1 MSPAEPSLGSELAQ
15 ALTEEG
21 VGWRSPRPL
30 LAGLALFGLTAPW
43 LHIHP
48 AWALS
53 AGLWLGHAA
62 TDGLCGPLGRRTRP
76 QDHALLPVVLCM
88 ALLLGAAL
96 GWGVEQALTPDPL
109 TGADR
114 LTRFWLHLS
123 FGAAL
128 LGLPLTQ
135 GLRRLR
141 ALRRVEQERAR
152 LRAEL
157 QMLQAQIEPHF
168 LFNTLA
174 TLRSFVRQGSARALP
189 LLDAVSGLL
198 ETTLERVRQDEA
210 STLGQECQ
218 VVEHYLAIMALRLG
232 DRLRYRLDVDAALH
246 TLSLPPLMLQ
256 PLVENA
262 IQHGIEPSEDGG
274 HVLLQ
279 AERADGRL
287 RLRVINSGRPLAGA
301 DGPPSG
307 HGLALANLR
316 QRLQTLHGD
325 RAGLR
330 LVTNA
335 EGLTEATLTMPLP
348 DSAPTFA
355 SLTPRES
362 ATVPL
367 GEHAPRP

>member
-1 MSPAEPSLGSELAQ
+1 MSPAHPSLGSELAQ
-15 ALTEEG
+15 VLTEED

-30 LAGLALFGLTAPW
+30 LTGLALFGLTAPW
-43 LHIHP
+43 LHTHA

-76 QDHALLPVVLCM
+76 QDHALLPGLLCM

-109 TGADR
+109 SGADR

-141 ALRRVEQERAR
+141 ALRRVEQDRAR

-174 TLRSFVRQGSARALP
+174 TLRSFIRQGSEKSLP
-189 LLDAVSGLL
+189 LLDAVSNLFDV
-198 ETTLERVRQDEA
+198 TLTRARQAE

-218 VVEHYLAIMALRLG
+218 LVEHYLAIMALRLG
-232 DRLRYRLDVDAALH
+232 GRLRYRLDMEASLQDLP
-246 TLSLPPLMLQ
+246 LPPLMLQ

-262 IQHGIEPSEDGG
+262 IQHGIEPSEAGGEVLLRAALDGG
-274 HVLLQ
+274 S
-279 AERADGRL
+279 L
-287 RLRVINSGRPLAGA
+287 RLSVANSGAPLRPDAEPA
-301 DGPPSG
+301 G

-316 QRLQTLHGD
+316 QRLQALYGD
-325 RAGLR
+325 GGR
-330 LVTNA
+330 LSLATNPA
-335 EGLTEATLTMPLP
+335 GLTEATLTLPL
-348 DSAPTFA
+348 T
-355 SLTPRES
+355 
-362 ATVPL
+362 
-367 GEHAPRP
+367 

>member
-1 MSPAEPSLGSELAQ
+1 MSPAHPSLGSELAQ
-15 ALTEEG
+15 VLTEED

-30 LAGLALFGLTAPW
+30 LTGLALFGLTAPW
-43 LHIHP
+43 LHTHA

-76 QDHALLPVVLCM
+76 QDHALLPGLLCM

-109 TGADR
+109 SGADR

-141 ALRRVEQERAR
+141 ALRRVEQDRAR

-174 TLRSFVRQGSARALP
+174 TLRSFIRQGSEKSLP
-189 LLDAVSGLL
+189 LLDAVSNLFDV
-198 ETTLERVRQDEA
+198 TLTRARQAE

-218 VVEHYLAIMALRLG
+218 LVEHYLAIMALRLG
-232 DRLRYRLDVDAALH
+232 GRLRYRLDMEASLQDLP
-246 TLSLPPLMLQ
+246 LPPLMLQ

-262 IQHGIEPSEDGG
+262 IQHGIEPSEAGGEVLLRAALDGG
-274 HVLLQ
+274 S
-279 AERADGRL
+279 L
-287 RLRVINSGRPLAGA
+287 RLSVANSGAPLRPDAEPA
-301 DGPPSG
+301 G
-307 HGLALANLR
+307 HGMALANLR
-316 QRLQTLHGD
+316 QRLQALYGD
-325 RAGLR
+325 AGR
-330 LVTNA
+330 LSLATNPA
-335 EGLTEATLTMPLP
+335 GLTEATLTLPL
-348 DSAPTFA
+348 T
-355 SLTPRES
+355 
-362 ATVPL
+362 
-367 GEHAPRP
+367 

>member
-1 MSPAEPSLGSELAQ
+1 LSPAHPSLGSELAQ
-15 ALTEEG
+15 VLTEED

-30 LAGLALFGLTAPW
+30 LTGLALFGLTAPW
-43 LHIHP
+43 LHTHA

-76 QDHALLPVVLCM
+76 QDHALLPGLLCM

-109 TGADR
+109 SGADR

-141 ALRRVEQERAR
+141 ALRRVEQDRAR

-174 TLRSFVRQGSARALP
+174 TLRSFIRQGSEKSLP
-189 LLDAVSGLL
+189 LLDAVSNLFDV
-198 ETTLERVRQDEA
+198 TLTRARQAE

-218 VVEHYLAIMALRLG
+218 LVEHYLAIMALRLG
-232 DRLRYRLDVDAALH
+232 GRLRYRLDMEASLQDLP
-246 TLSLPPLMLQ
+246 LPPLMLQ

-262 IQHGIEPSEDGG
+262 IQHGIEPSEAGGEVLLRAALDGG
-274 HVLLQ
+274 S
-279 AERADGRL
+279 L
-287 RLRVINSGRPLAGA
+287 RLSVANSGAPLRPDAEPA
-301 DGPPSG
+301 G

-316 QRLQTLHGD
+316 QRLQALYGD
-325 RAGLR
+325 GGR
-330 LVTNA
+330 LSLATNPA
-335 EGLTEATLTMPLP
+335 GLTEATLTLPL
-348 DSAPTFA
+348 T
-355 SLTPRES
+355 
-362 ATVPL
+362 
-367 GEHAPRP
+367 